1 VPLIWTPEDRA
12 SGVPEAETAAAL
24 AAGRAQDERWHLRK
38 DGSRFWANGLLMP
51 LRGDDGAL
59 LGFLKILRDRT
70 AEREAEERRELLI
83 NELNHRVKNS
93 LATVQSVAVQTLR
106 NAKDTREASVLFEAR
121 LMALARA
128 HDVLTQENW
137 EGARLK
143 AIVAGAIAA
152 FQASGDDRFDVNGPD
167 VWVSP
172 QFALALAMAL
182 HELGTNAVKYGALSN
197 GSGRVEVV
205 WSVLGRG
212 SGRRLVLGWRESGG
226 PPVKAPERRGFGS
239 RLIERSLASDL
250 GGEAR
255 MDFAPTGLVCTIEAR
270 LDGPATSA
278 AGR

>member
-1 VPLIWTPEDRA
+1 
-12 SGVPEAETAAAL
+12 
-24 AAGRAQDERWHLRK
+24 
-38 DGSRFWANGLLMP
+38 M
-51 LRGDDGAL
+51 
-59 LGFLKILRDRT
+59 
-70 AEREAEERRELLI
+70 
-83 NELNHRVKNS
+83 
-93 LATVQSVAVQTLR
+93 
-106 NAKDTREASVLFEAR
+106 
-121 LMALARA
+121 
-128 HDVLTQENW
+128 
-137 EGARLK
+137 
-143 AIVAGAIAA
+143 
-152 FQASGDDRFDVNGPD
+152 GDDRFDVNGPD

-205 WSVLGRG
+205 WSALGRG

-270 LDGPATSA
+270 LDWPCHKRGGPIEQSERQDFRADAIWA
-278 AGR
+278 AGRTTPISTP